1 MPCVVPVNFTGL
13 SEKSSNRQGGLP
25 FPNVMHEIRNRVKI
39 NLVYRQNL
47 SFHEKRNSMSITWG
61 KIN

>member
-1 MPCVVPVNFTGL
+1 MPCVVPVNFIGL

-39 NLVYRQNL
+39 NHIYRQNL